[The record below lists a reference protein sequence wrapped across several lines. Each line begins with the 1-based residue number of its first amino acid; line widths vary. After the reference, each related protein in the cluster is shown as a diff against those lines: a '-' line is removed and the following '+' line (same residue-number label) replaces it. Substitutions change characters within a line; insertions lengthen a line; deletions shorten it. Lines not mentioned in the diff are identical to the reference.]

1 MRITTS
7 NRSNCMNRNWKQW
20 FSTVMY
26 RTPFHGFGV
35 PLTLDAR
42 LIRLC
47 VICMRLCA
55 LLIPLRAL
63 LIRLCHLLIWLFE
76 VLICLCVLLFWLC
89 NLLIWLYALFIRWAL
104 FIALLVCACCIP
116 MLCMRSLYT
125 CAIRMHSCYSVFLC
139 ALSMRSFEVL
149 FICALCMCPPYALF
163 TCALSMCSL
172 PVIFIRTLFMC
183 SSYAFFNSACT
194 IKVLKKLGLEIYQ
207 ENVTQDNICR
217 LSTANFQKKGTTDC
231 VKKLHVRL
239 WVIHSSKRKW

>member
-1 MRITTS
+1 MRITTN
-7 NRSNCMNRNWKQW
+7 NRSNRMNRNWKQW

-104 FIALLVCACCIP
+104 FIALLVCACCIHVLF
-116 MLCMRSLYT
+116 LCTLAIRSFYVLFQCVLLKYSLFALCI
-125 CAIRMHSCYSVFLC
+125 CALRMHSLH
-139 ALSMRSFEVL
+139 AL
-149 FICALCMCPPYALF
+149 FI
-163 TCALSMCSL
+163 CALSMCSL

-194 IKVLKKLGLEIYQ
+194 IKVLRKLSLEIYQ

-217 LSTANFQKKGTTDC
+217 LSTANSQKKGTIDC
-231 VKKLHVRL
+231 VKELHVRL